1 MILACMLPRREPPVA
16 YPPTGYYTQQPR
28 QYW

>member
-1 MILACMLPRREPPVA
+1 MILACTLPRREPPVA
-16 YPPTGYYTQQPR
+16 YPPAGDHTQQPR